1 MMKHL
6 ASLITSLSLFLA
18 ASAPASQTPNTFMPV
33 TWQSPLLK
41 DHPLVGHIIALESQR
56 SLSPTELVSELSQY
70 PIVLI
75 GEKHDNADHHQIETW
90 LIQQLYPSD
99 SANTSLVLEMLD
111 DSQTTNTIISG
122 MSDSDLKQRLNWQD
136 DSWPWQ
142 DYGPLIKAALE
153 QNMPVLS
160 GNISRDAI
168 HTIYKAGVPKTQ
180 RLASTQGITQA
191 VKDQVL
197 DQVYESHCQLMQR
210 NQLAPMVSVQLARD
224 ASLAYAIKQRSTDNV
239 ILVAGGFHTDKS
251 VGVPLHLS
259 PLEQQH
265 TRTILLVE
273 VDATHEQ
280 AKDYTTLSKADYVW
294 FTPKANNTNYCDDLR
309 QQWQKKSPSHVK

>member
-18 ASAPASQTPNTFMPV
+18 AAAPASQTPNTFMPV

-75 GEKHDNADHHQIETW
+75 GEKHDNTDHHQIETW

-153 QNMPVLS
+153 QNMPVHS

-168 HTIYKAGVPKTQ
+168 QTIYKAGVPKTQ
-180 RLASTQGITQA
+180 RFATTQGITQA

-210 NQLAPMVSVQLARD
+210 NQLAPMVSVQ
-224 ASLAYAIKQRSTDNV
+224 
-239 ILVAGGFHTDKS
+239 
-251 VGVPLHLS
+251 
-259 PLEQQH
+259 
-265 TRTILLVE
+265 
-273 VDATHEQ
+273 
-280 AKDYTTLSKADYVW
+280 
-294 FTPKANNTNYCDDLR
+294 
-309 QQWQKKSPSHVK
+309 